1 MPPHETRI
9 RVRYA
14 ETDQMGVVYYANYLV
29 WMEVGRVEYCKACGF
44 EYKQMELE
52 DGVFLAVAEARCR
65 YASPA
70 RFDEEVVIR
79 TWVEEANPRMVLF
92 AYEMRLSADGRK
104 LATGETKHIFL
115 GRDLR
120 PCRMPEKYRG
130 KFGIHAPGTN
140 QDAGA
145 GVRIRAGR
153 HRGGGSGARGQALRP
168 VDLGRDGWRDALFN
182 SPGRRVAGRCAAFAA
197 VRPVDSLR
205 GQALQRAAALLD
217 AIRRRGSGVDL
228 ALRVGRGLPPG
239 AAARTGGRGGW
250 FARGVAGAVRVED
263 LRGHCAA
270 AGARLRT
277 ACRTGLDRQ
286 EHLPH

>member
-52 DGVFLAVAEARCR
+52 DGVFLVVAEARCR

-79 TWVEEANPRMVLF
+79 TWVEEANPRMVRF
-92 AYEMRLSADGRK
+92 AYEMRLAADGRK
-104 LATGETKHIFL
+104 LATGETKHFFL

-120 PCRMPEKYRG
+120 PAKMPEKYRG
-130 KFGIHAPGTN
+130 KFAIHAPGTN

-145 GVRIRAGR
+145 
-153 HRGGGSGARGQALRP
+153 
-168 VDLGRDGWRDALFN
+168 
-182 SPGRRVAGRCAAFAA
+182 
-197 VRPVDSLR
+197 
-205 GQALQRAAALLD
+205 
-217 AIRRRGSGVDL
+217 
-228 ALRVGRGLPPG
+228 
-239 AAARTGGRGGW
+239 
-250 FARGVAGAVRVED
+250 
-263 LRGHCAA
+263 
-270 AGARLRT
+270 
-277 ACRTGLDRQ
+277 
-286 EHLPH
+286 